1 VDLRERIE
9 WGQSVAR
16 FTLEAEND
24 GDGWGPLASGTT
36 IGYRRLIKVSERPIR
51 RVRLT
56 VLDALHTDVPLEL
69 HLFRDPSA

>member
-1 VDLRERIE
+1 V
-9 WGQSVAR
+9 
-16 FTLEAEND
+16 END
-24 GDGWGPLASGTT
+24 GDGWGAIASGTT
-36 IGYRRLIKVSERPIR
+36 IGYRRLIKVSAHAIR